1 VSALQEL
8 RRRWWLLLLG
18 ALVLVLL
25 FATRLATFYTDIM
38 WFESIGYVSV
48 FWTLLTTRL
57 GIGVAAALVVFGLIA
72 GNLLVAKR
80 LAPPYRIPSPQ
91 EEAIERYRESLEPFA
106 RPLLIGVA
114 LVVGGLSG
122 LALSASW
129 DTVLLFANRV
139 PFGMED
145 PQFGRDV
152 GFFVFELPF
161 LELVNSWLFTSLAL
175 TIALTAVAHYLF
187 GGIRPQS
194 PGQKITPQVNVH
206 LSILLAALVAVRAWG
221 FVLDQYLLSYSQRG
235 TVTGLSYTDV
245 NAQLLAFQLLAIIAA
260 VCVVLFLVNLRF
272 RGWLLPAGGIGIL
285 VVFSLVL
292 SGIYPAVIQRLQ
304 VEPQEL
310 PREREFIDR
319 NLEMTRF
326 GFGLDD
332 VETSAFPAAESL
344 DDAQVVDNTPTLE
357 SLRLWDPATL
367 QTTFQQLQEFRP
379 YYDFR
384 DVDVDRYMLG
394 GDEDGEGAELQ
405 QVMISVRE
413 ISERDLPAQSRTWQN
428 ERLFFTHGFGLVASD
443 VSTARADG
451 QPVFLVNDIPPQGV
465 DRLEVENP
473 RIYFGENPP
482 EYSIVNSGQ
491 PELDYPTE
499 DGTPVLYDYTGE
511 DGVGVGSP
519 LHRLA
524 FALRY
529 AEPNFVLSDLIE
541 PRSRILFNRNIRQR
555 IEAVAPFLKLDHDP
569 YPVAV
574 DGRIKWIQDA
584 YTTTDM
590 IPYSE
595 RVELGALTVSDQ
607 RQFVTVQ
614 DPQTGEIQIREQTVE
629 RPGLTGRANYIRNS
643 VKAVVDAYD
652 GTIEL
657 YVVDDEDPIISA
669 WQGVFPDSFIDGDE
683 ASEDLQAHFRYPEDM
698 FRVQSELYRL
708 YHIPEADEFYTR
720 EDAWDI
726 PVDAAFAQNQQAAS
740 GQRGDRSMRPYYLLM
755 RLPGEQEEEF
765 ALIQPFNPANRPNLI
780 GWLAARSDGDA
791 LGQLRAYL
799 MPPDRTVF
807 GPQQVQARIDQ
818 DGAVAQQI
826 TLWNQSGSRVIYG
839 NLLVVPVEDTLLYVQ
854 PLFLRAQQSQIPELR
869 KVVLVLGDLVVMED
883 TLAEALAALFG
894 AAAPGVEGIP
904 GAPDAGVGAPEVGD
918 DAEEGTID
926 PRVATLIRQALEA
939 FAEAEEALRD
949 GDLATYA
956 QRTRDAG
963 ELLEQ
968 AQRLTGDD
976 DLIELPDVDDA
987 EDEGTGAGADGD
999 QAATGSG
1006 GIEEL
1011 EPSPGPTPGQ
1021 DGTGTDA

>member
-1 VSALQEL
+1 VTVLQEL

-18 ALVLVLL
+18 AIVVLLL
-25 FATRLATFYTDIM
+25 FATRVANFYTDVL
-38 WFESIGYVSV
+38 WFESINYVHV

-57 GIGVAAALVVFGLIA
+57 GIGVAAALVVFGVLA
-72 GNLLVAKR
+72 GNLLLAKR

-91 EEAIERYRESLEPFA
+91 EEGIERYRESLEPFA
-106 RPLLIGVA
+106 RPLLLGVA
-114 LVVGGLSG
+114 LVIGGLSG

-129 DTVLLFANRV
+129 ATVLLWANRV
-139 PFGMED
+139 PFGMDD

-161 LELVNSWLFTSLAL
+161 LELVNSWAFTSLAL

-206 LSILLAALVAVRAWG
+206 LSVLLAALVAVRAWG

-235 TVTGLSYTDV
+235 TVTGLSFTDV
-245 NAQLLAFQLLAIIAA
+245 NAQLLAYQLLAIIAA
-260 VCVVLFLVNLRF
+260 VCVVLFLINVRF
-272 RGWLLPAGGIGIL
+272 RGWLLPAGGVGIL
-285 VVFSLVL
+285 VVAALVL

-304 VEPQEL
+304 VDPQEL
-310 PREREFIDR
+310 PQERQFIER

-344 DDAQVVDNTPTLE
+344 DDAQVVSNTPTLE

-367 QTTFQQLQEFRP
+367 QTTYQQLQEFRP

-384 DVDVDRYMLG
+384 DVDVDRYVLADSQ
-394 GDEDGEGAELQ
+394 GDDRLQ
-405 QVMISVRE
+405 QVMIGVRE
-413 ISERDLPAQSRTWQN
+413 ISERDLPATARTWQN
-428 ERLFFTHGFGLVASD
+428 ERLFFTHGYGLVASD
-443 VSTARADG
+443 VSTARGDG

-465 DRLEVENP
+465 ERLQVENP

-482 EYSIVNSGQ
+482 EYSIVNTAQ

-499 DGTPVLYDYTGE
+499 AGGQVLFDYDGV
-511 DGVGVGSP
+511 DGVGTGSP
-519 LHRLA
+519 LRRLA

-555 IEAVAPFLKLDHDP
+555 VEAVAPFLKLDHDP

-590 IPYSE
+590 IPYSQ
-595 RVELGALTVSDQ
+595 RIDLGALTVSDQ

-614 DPQTGEIQIREQTVE
+614 DPNTGELIIREQTVE
-629 RPGLTGRANYIRNS
+629 RPGLTGQANYIRNS
-643 VKAVVDAYD
+643 VKAVIDAYD

-657 YVVDDEDPIISA
+657 FVVDEEDPIIAA
-669 WQGVFPDSFIDGDE
+669 WQGVFPESFSDVDE
-683 ASEDLQAHFRYPEDM
+683 ASEQLQSHFRYPEDM
-698 FRVQSELYRL
+698 FRVQAELYRT
-708 YHIPEADEFYTR
+708 YHIPEADEFYTK

-726 PVDAAFAQNQQAAS
+726 PIDAAFAQNQQAAQTAS
-740 GQRGDRSMRPYYLLM
+740 RGERSMRPYYLLM
-755 RLPGEQEEEF
+755 RLPGEEEEEF
-765 ALIQPFNPANRPNLI
+765 ALIQPFNPAARPNLI

-839 NLLVVPVEDTLLYVQ
+839 NLLVIPVDDALLYVQ

-869 KVVLVLGDLVVMED
+869 KVVLVLGDEVVMED
-883 TLAEALAALFG
+883 TLAEALGGLFG
-894 AAAPGVEGIP
+894 AAAPGVEGIA
-904 GAPDAGVGAPEVGD
+904 GAPDVGVGAPDPVEG
-918 DAEEGTID
+918 DAEQAID
-926 PRVATLIRQALEA
+926 PRVASLIRQALEA
-939 FAEAEEALRD
+939 FVEAETALRA

-956 QRTRDAG
+956 ERTRAAA
-963 ELLEQ
+963 ELLQQ
-968 AQRLTGDD
+968 AQGLTGDD
-976 DLIELPDVDDA
+976 DPIELPDPPEPPDA
-987 EDEGTGAGADGD
+987 TDGG
-999 QAATGSG
+999 ATGG
-1006 GIEEL
+1006 GGVDEI
-1011 EPSPGPTPGQ
+1011 EPSPGPEPGQ
-1021 DGTGTDA
+1021 LGTGEDA

>member
-18 ALVLVLL
+18 AVVVILL
-25 FATRLATFYTDIM
+25 FATRVATFYTDVL
-38 WFESIGYVSV
+38 WYESIGFVHV
-48 FWTLLTTRL
+48 FWTLLTTRI
-57 GIGVAAALVVFGLIA
+57 GIGFAAAVVVFLLLALNLLIA
-72 GNLLVAKR
+72 KR
-80 LAPPYRIPSPQ
+80 IAPPYRIPSPQ
-91 EEAIERYRESLEPFA
+91 EEAIERYREALEPFA
-106 RPLLIGVA
+106 RPLLLGVA
-114 LVVGGLSG
+114 LVVGALSG

-129 DTVLLFANRV
+129 DTVLLYLNRV
-139 PFGMED
+139 PFGMDD
-145 PQFGRDV
+145 PHFGRDV

-161 LELVNSWLFTSLAL
+161 LELLNSWLFTSLAL
-175 TIALTAVAHYLF
+175 TIALTAVAHYVF

-194 PGQKITPQVNVH
+194 PGQKVTPQVNVH

-221 FVLDQYLLSYSQRG
+221 FVLDQYLLSYSERG
-235 TVTGLSYTDV
+235 TVTGLSFTDV

-260 VCVVLFLVNLRF
+260 VCVLLFLVNIRF
-272 RGWLLPAGGIGIL
+272 RTWLLPAGGVGIL

-304 VEPQEL
+304 VDPQEL

-319 NLEMTRF
+319 NLAMTRF
-326 GFGLDD
+326 GFNLDLDD
-332 VETSAFPAAESL
+332 VETTSFPANASL
-344 DDAQVVDNTPTLE
+344 DDDEVIDNAPTLE

-384 DVDVDRYMLG
+384 DVDVDRYLL
-394 GDEDGEGAELQ
+394 DDGNGNEVLQ

-428 ERLFFTHGFGLVASD
+428 ERLFFTHGYGLVASD
-443 VSTARADG
+443 VSTARGDG
-451 QPVFLVNDIPPQGV
+451 QPVFLVNDIPPSGV

-482 EYSIVNSGQ
+482 EYSIVNTAQ
-491 PELDYPTE
+491 LELDYPTE
-499 DGTPVLYDYTGE
+499 DGTPVLYDYTGD
-511 DGVGVGSP
+511 DGVGVGGFMR
-519 LHRLA
+519 RLS
-524 FALRY
+524 FGLRY

-541 PRSRILFNRNIRQR
+541 DRSRILFNRNIRQR
-555 IEAVAPFLKLDHDP
+555 VESVAPFLSLDHDP

-595 RVELGALTVSDQ
+595 RVNLGALTLADQ

-614 DPQTGEIQIREQTVE
+614 DPQTGELTIREQTVE
-629 RPGLTGRANYIRNS
+629 RPGIEGRANYIRNS
-643 VKAVVDAYD
+643 VKAVIDAYD
-652 GTIEL
+652 GTVEL
-657 YVVDDEDPIISA
+657 FVVDDEDPIIQA
-669 WQGVFPDSFIDGDE
+669 WQGVFPESFTPGEE
-683 ASEDLQAHFRYPEDM
+683 ASEDLRRHFRYPEDM
-698 FRVQSELYRL
+698 FRVQAEVFRL

-726 PVDAAFAQNQQAAS
+726 PIDAAFSQNQQAA
-740 GQRGDRSMRPYYLLM
+740 GTQRSDRPMRPYYLLM
-755 RLPGEQEEEF
+755 RLPGEEEEEF
-765 ALIQPFNPANRPNLI
+765 ALIQPFNPAARPNLI

-839 NLLVVPVEDTLLYVQ
+839 NLLVIPVEDSLLYVQ

-869 KVVLVLGDLVVMED
+869 KVVLVLGDNVVMED
-883 TLAEALAALFG
+883 TLAESLAALFG
-894 AAAPGVEGIP
+894 DVAPGVEGIA
-904 GAPDAGVGAPEVGD
+904 GAPDVGVGAPDPEDV
-918 DAEEGTID
+918 DAEGQID

-939 FAEAEEALRD
+939 FAEAENALRE

-956 QRTRDAG
+956 ERTRAAG
-963 ELLEQ
+963 ELLER
-968 AQRLTGDD
+968 AQGLTGDD
-976 DLIELPDVDDA
+976 DPIELPGGPDEADEGEDEDADDADTGDGGVDD
-987 EDEGTGAGADGD
+987 
-999 QAATGSG
+999 
-1006 GIEEL
+1006 I
-1011 EPSPGPTPGQ
+1011 EPSPGPEPDQ
-1021 DGTGTDA
+1021 EGTGEDA

>member
-1 VSALQEL
+1 VSFLQEL

-18 ALVLVLL
+18 LLVVVLL
-25 FATRLATFYTDIM
+25 FATRLATFYSDVL
-38 WFESIGYVSV
+38 WFDSVGFADV
-48 FWTLLTTRL
+48 FWTLLTTRI
-57 GIGVAAALVVFGLIA
+57 GIGFAAALVVFGLLA

-91 EEAIERYRESLEPFA
+91 EEAVERYREALEPFA
-106 RPLLIGVA
+106 RPLLLGVA
-114 LVVGGLSG
+114 AVVGGLSG
-122 LALSASW
+122 LALSANW
-129 DTVLLFANRV
+129 DTVLLFLNRV
-139 PFGMED
+139 PFGLDD

-152 GFFVFELPF
+152 GYFVFELPF
-161 LELVNSWLFTSLAL
+161 LTMVNSWLFTSLAL

-194 PGQKITPQVNVH
+194 PGQKITPAVNVH
-206 LSILLAALVAVRAWG
+206 LSILLAGLVAVRAWG
-221 FVLDQYLLSYSQRG
+221 FVLDQYMLSYSQRG

-260 VCVVLFLVNLRF
+260 VCVVLFLLNLRF
-272 RGWLLPAGGIGIL
+272 RTWLLPAGGIAIL
-285 VVFSLVL
+285 VVFSVVL

-310 PREREFIDR
+310 PREREFIAR
-319 NLEMTRF
+319 NLDMTRF
-326 GFGLDD
+326 GFNLQLED
-332 VETSAFPAAESL
+332 VETTPFPANAEL
-344 DDAQVVDNTPTLE
+344 TDAEVIDNAPTLE

-384 DVDVDRYMLG
+384 DVDVDRYMLEDSN
-394 GDEDGEGAELQ
+394 GDERLQ

-443 VSTARADG
+443 VSTARGDG
-451 QPVFLVNDIPPQGV
+451 QPVFLVNDIPPRGV
-465 DRLEVENP
+465 ERLEVENP

-482 EYSIVNSGQ
+482 EYSIVNTAQ
-491 PELDYPTE
+491 QELDYPTE
-499 DGTPVLYDYTGE
+499 DGTPVLYEYSGE
-511 DGVGVGSP
+511 DGVGVGSF
-519 LHRLA
+519 LRRLT
-524 FALRY
+524 FGLRY

-541 PRSRILFNRNIRQR
+541 PQSRILFNRNIRQR
-555 IEAVAPFLKLDHDP
+555 VEAVAPFLKLDHDP

-595 RVELGALTVSDQ
+595 RVDLGALTLADQ

-614 DPQTGEIQIREQTVE
+614 DPQTGELTITERTIEQ
-629 RPGLTGRANYIRNS
+629 PGIEGRANYIRNS

-652 GTIEL
+652 GTITL
-657 YVVDDEDPIISA
+657 YVVDEEDPLIQA
-669 WQGVFPDSFIDGDE
+669 WQNVFPDSFTPGDE
-683 ASEDLQAHFRYPEDM
+683 ASDALRAHFRYPEDM
-698 FRVQSELYRL
+698 FRVQAELYRL

-726 PVDAAFAQNQQAAS
+726 PIDAAFAQNQQAA
-740 GQRGDRSMRPYYLLM
+740 GAQRADRSMRPYYLLM
-755 RLPGEQEEEF
+755 RLPGEEEEEF
-765 ALIQPFNPANRPNLI
+765 ALIQPFNPAARPNLI

-807 GPQQVQARIDQ
+807 GPQQAQARIDQ

-839 NLLVVPVEDTLLYVQ
+839 NLLVIPVEDSLLYVQ

-869 KVVLVLGDLVVMED
+869 KVILVLGDEVVMED
-883 TLAEALAALFG
+883 TLAEALASLFG
-894 AAAPGVEGIP
+894 AVAPGVEGLV
-904 GAPDAGVGAPEVGD
+904 GAPDVGIGAPDPED
-918 DAEEGTID
+918 PDAEGQID

-939 FAEAEEALRD
+939 FADAENALRE

-956 QRTRDAG
+956 QRTREAG
-963 ELLEQ
+963 ELLQQ
-968 AQRLTGDD
+968 AQTLTGDGD
-976 DLIELPDVDDA
+976 PIELPPAPGEDDA
-987 EDEGTGAGADGD
+987 DDEAEDAD
-999 QAATGSG
+999 ATGG
-1006 GIEEL
+1006 GGVDEI
-1011 EPSPGPTPGQ
+1011 EPSPGPEPGQ
-1021 DGTGTDA
+1021 EGVADDA

>member
-18 ALVLVLL
+18 AVVLILL
-25 FATRLATFYTDIM
+25 FATRVATFYTDVL
-38 WFESIGYVSV
+38 WFDSINYSNV

-57 GIGVAAALVVFGLIA
+57 GIGFAAALVVFGLLA
-72 GNLLVAKR
+72 GNLLIAKR

-91 EEAIERYRESLEPFA
+91 EEGIERYRESLEPFA
-106 RPLLIGVA
+106 RPLLLGVA
-114 LVVGGLSG
+114 LVIGGLSG
-122 LALSASW
+122 LALSANW
-129 DTVLLFANRV
+129 DTVLLWANRV
-139 PFGMED
+139 AFGLDD
-145 PQFGRDV
+145 PHFGRDV
-152 GFFVFELPF
+152 GYFVFELPF
-161 LELVNSWLFTSLAL
+161 LELVNSWLFTSLAV

-221 FVLDQYLLSYSQRG
+221 FVLDQYLLSYSERG
-235 TVTGLSYTDV
+235 TVTGLSFTDV
-245 NAQLLAFQLLAIIAA
+245 NAQLLAFQLLAVIAA
-260 VCVVLFLVNLRF
+260 VCVVLFLVNIRF

-285 VVFSLVL
+285 VVAALVL

-304 VEPQEL
+304 VDPQEL
-310 PREREFIDR
+310 PQERVYIER

-326 GFGLDD
+326 GFGLDE
-332 VETSAFPAAESL
+332 VETSSFPAASTL
-344 DDAQVVDNTPTLE
+344 DDAEVISNAPTLE

-367 QTTFQQLQEFRP
+367 QTTYQQLQEFRP

-384 DVDVDRYMLG
+384 DVDVDRYIL
-394 GDEDGEGAELQ
+394 EDGEGGEQLQ
-405 QVMISVRE
+405 QVMIAVRE
-413 ISERDLPAQSRTWQN
+413 ISERDLPATARTWQN
-428 ERLFFTHGFGLVASD
+428 ERLFFTHGYGLVASD
-443 VSTARADG
+443 VSTARGDG

-465 DRLEVENP
+465 ERLQVENP

-482 EYSIVNSGQ
+482 EYSIVNTRQ
-491 PELDYPTE
+491 PELDFPTE
-499 DGTPVLYDYTGE
+499 AGGQVLYDYTGE
-511 DGVGVGSP
+511 DGVGTGAAIR
-519 LHRLA
+519 RLA

-541 PRSRILFNRNIRQR
+541 PESRILFNRNIRQR
-555 IEAVAPFLKLDHDP
+555 VEAVAPFLKLDHDP

-574 DGRIKWIQDA
+574 DGRISWIMDA

-590 IPYSE
+590 IPYSQ
-595 RVELGALTVSDQ
+595 RIDLAGLTVSDQ
-607 RQFVTVQ
+607 RQFVTAQ
-614 DPQTGEIQIREQTVE
+614 DPETGELTIREQTVE
-629 RPGLTGRANYIRNS
+629 RPGITGTANYIRNS

-652 GTIEL
+652 GTITL
-657 YVVDDEDPIISA
+657 YVVDEEDPIIAA
-669 WQGVFPDSFIDGDE
+669 WQNVFPESFTSLDE
-683 ASEDLQAHFRYPEDM
+683 ASDNLQAHFRYPEDM
-698 FRVQSELYRL
+698 FRVQSELYRT
-708 YHIPEADEFYTR
+708 YHIPEADEFYTK

-726 PVDAAFAQNQQAAS
+726 PVDAAFAQNQQAAQS
-740 GQRGDRSMRPYYLLM
+740 SNRGDRSMRPYYLLM
-755 RLPGEQEEEF
+755 RLPGEEEEEF
-765 ALIQPFNPANRPNLI
+765 ALIQPFNPAARPNLI

-839 NLLVVPVEDTLLYVQ
+839 NLLVIPVEDSLLYVQ

-869 KVVLVLGDLVVMED
+869 KVVLVLGDEVVMED
-883 TLAEALAALFG
+883 TLAESLASLFG
-894 AAAPGVEGIP
+894 AAAPGVAAIE
-904 GAPDAGVGAPEVGD
+904 GAPDVGIGAPET
-918 DAEEGTID
+918 DAEGEQVID

-939 FAEAEEALRD
+939 FAEAEAALRE

-956 QRTRDAG
+956 ERTRDAG

-968 AQRLTGDD
+968 AQSLTGDD
-976 DLIELPDVDDA
+976 DVDLTDVDVDVDGEA
-987 EDEGTGAGADGD
+987 TGAGGIDE
-999 QAATGSG
+999 
-1006 GIEEL
+1006 IEE
-1011 EPSPGPTPGQ
+1011 SPGPEADQEGVDDQ
-1021 DGTGTDA
+1021 DL

>member
-18 ALVLVLL
+18 AVVLILL
-25 FATRLATFYTDIM
+25 FATRVATFYTDVL
-38 WFESIGYVSV
+38 WFESIGFVHV
-48 FWTLLTTRL
+48 FWTLLTTRI
-57 GIGVAAALVVFGLIA
+57 GIGGVGALLAFLLLAA
-72 GNLLVAKR
+72 NLLIAKR

-91 EEAIERYRESLEPFA
+91 EESIERYREALEPFA
-106 RPLLIGVA
+106 RPLLLGVA
-114 LVVGGLSG
+114 VVVGGLSG
-122 LALSASW
+122 LALSANW
-129 DTVLLFANRV
+129 DTVLLYLNRV
-139 PFGMED
+139 PFGMDD
-145 PQFGRDV
+145 PHFGRDI
-152 GFFVFELPF
+152 GYFVFELPF

-194 PGQKITPQVNVH
+194 PGQKVTPQVNVH
-206 LSILLAALVAVRAWG
+206 LSVLLAALVAVRAWG
-221 FVLDQYLLSYSQRG
+221 FVLDQYLLSFSERG

-245 NAQLLAFQLLAIIAA
+245 NAQLLAFQLLAVIAA
-260 VCVVLFLVNLRF
+260 VCVVLFLLNIRF
-272 RGWLLPAGGIGIL
+272 RTWLLPAGGIGIL
-285 VVFSLVL
+285 VVCSLVL

-326 GFGLDD
+326 GFDLAD
-332 VETSAFPAAESL
+332 VETSSFPANASL
-344 DDAQVVDNTPTLE
+344 EDSQVIDNAPTLE

-384 DVDVDRYMLG
+384 DVDVDRYRI
-394 GDEDGEGAELQ
+394 DDGEGGERLQ

-413 ISERDLPAQSRTWQN
+413 ISERDLPTQSRTWQN
-428 ERLFFTHGFGLVASD
+428 ERLFFTHGYGLVASD
-443 VSTARADG
+443 VSTARGDG
-451 QPVFLVNDIPPQGV
+451 QPVFLVNDIPPTGV
-465 DRLEVENP
+465 ERLEVENP

-482 EYSIVNSGQ
+482 EYSIVNTAQ
-491 PELDYPTE
+491 LELDYPTE

-511 DGVGVGSP
+511 DGVGTGSF
-519 LHRLA
+519 LRRLS
-524 FALRY
+524 FGLRY

-541 PRSRILFNRNIRQR
+541 PRSKILFNRNIRQR
-555 IEAVAPFLKLDHDP
+555 VEAVAPFLKLDHDP

-595 RVELGALTVSDQ
+595 RVDLGALTIADQ
-607 RQFVTVQ
+607 RQFVTAQTESGELVVQ
-614 DPQTGEIQIREQTVE
+614 ERTVE
-629 RPGLTGRANYIRNS
+629 RAGIEGRANYIRNS

-652 GTIEL
+652 GTVEL
-657 YVVDDEDPIISA
+657 YVVDDEDPLIQA
-669 WQGVFPDSFIDGDE
+669 WQQVFPESFTAGSE
-683 ASEDLQAHFRYPEDM
+683 ASDDLQAHFRYPEDM
-698 FRVQSELYRL
+698 FRVQAEQYRL

-726 PVDAAFAQNQQAAS
+726 PIDAAFSQNQQAAAT
-740 GQRGDRSMRPYYLLM
+740 QRSERDMRPYYLLM
-755 RLPGEQEEEF
+755 RLPGEQDEEF
-765 ALIQPFNPANRPNLI
+765 ALIQPFNPAARPNLI

-839 NLLVVPVEDTLLYVQ
+839 NLLVIPVDDSLLYVQ

-869 KVVLVLGDLVVMED
+869 KIVLVLGDEVVMED
-883 TLAEALAALFG
+883 TLAESLASLFG
-894 AAAPGVEGIP
+894 DVAPGVEGIA
-904 GAPDAGVGAPEVGD
+904 GAPDAGVGAPDPD
-918 DAEEGTID
+918 DADAEGQID

-939 FAEAEEALRD
+939 FADAENALRE

-956 QRTRDAG
+956 ERTREAG

-968 AQRLTGDD
+968 AQNLTGDD
-976 DLIELPDVDDA
+976 DPIELPGGPDESEDGDA
-987 EDEGTGAGADGD
+987 DEGEG
-999 QAATGSG
+999 ATGG
-1006 GIEEL
+1006 GGVDEI
-1011 EPSPGPTPGQ
+1011 EPSPGPSPGQ
-1021 DGTGTDA
+1021 DGTGEDA